1 MGIFFIHP
9 KWEFSSG
16 KVRSLSPRKISCNSS
31 AIQLNETPALLEFLQ
46 NIVTHDNFFFPAAIV
61 AKTFA
66 HQQHTGSQFV
76 IPSEEL
82 DTCPLPLDKLSQ
94 RRELELAALSDQRTL
109 GIQAC
114 SISDQTPHC
123 TATLPPSST
132 QHIVSGLAKT
142 ILQGTVR
149 WGRRQG
155 RQKKKR

>member
-61 AKTFA
+61 AETFA

-76 IPSEEL
+76 ISSEEL
-82 DTCPLPLDKLSQ
+82 NTSPLPLDKGGSRSLLPCLTNGPWGFKPAASQ
-94 RRELELAALSDQRTL
+94 TRHL
-109 GIQAC
+109 
-114 SISDQTPHC
+114 
-123 TATLPPSST
+123 TAQPRYLPPPRN
-132 QHIVSGLAKT
+132 
-142 ILQGTVR
+142 ILLVVWPKPSCKAQ
-149 WGRRQG
+149 
-155 RQKKKR
+155 